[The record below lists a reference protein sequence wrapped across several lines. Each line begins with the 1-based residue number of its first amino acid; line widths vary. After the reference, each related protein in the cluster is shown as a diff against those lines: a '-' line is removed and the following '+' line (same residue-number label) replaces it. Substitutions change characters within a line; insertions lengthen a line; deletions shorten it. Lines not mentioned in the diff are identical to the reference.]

1 MKILKYFVF
10 ILTIIYPTLSKSQ
23 IIEFGNCYGVDRH
36 DKSMVRS
43 TWNEK
48 DFEKLSV
55 VYDINY
61 DEPKRGYNG
70 VWSIGDREAYITDDS
85 EIKELLNDG
94 YKAIKVYD
102 KFMVSIN
109 LSNETISIIKVYSS
123 EMKDDR
129 AETVGR
135 FIDLKKKFPSKWNED
150 NQRNLDWITKFSI
163 QEAEINKYKIEEYVG
178 GIFIGRLFK
187 DISYDDGRAIKLDID
202 TGSYKIG
209 HFNKINQQEFT
220 DWYFK
225 CTKDYKNINIDT
237 KSNKK
242 TKSGI
247 KNLLKKLY

>member
-1 MKILKYFVF
+1 MKVLKYFIF
-10 ILTIIYPTLSKSQ
+10 TLTIIFPTLSQSQ
-23 IIEFGNCYGVDRH
+23 IIEFGNGYGVDRH

-48 DFEKLSV
+48 DFKKLSV
-55 VYDINY
+55 IYDINY
-61 DEPKRGYNG
+61 DEPKTGYGG
-70 VWSIGDREAYITDDS
+70 VWSIGDREPYITDDS

-109 LSNETISIIKVYSS
+109 LSNETISTIRVYSS
-123 EMKDDR
+123 ETMDDR
-129 AETVGR
+129 AEAVR
-135 FIDLKKKFPSKWNED
+135 KYIDLKKKFPGKWNED
-150 NQRNLDWITKFSI
+150 NQQNLDWITKYSK

-225 CTKDYKNINIDT
+225 CTKDYKNIKIDT
-237 KSNKK
+237 KNNKK
-242 TKSGI
+242 SNSGL
-247 KNLLKKLY
+247 KELLKKIY